1 MEKLTLLFVIALLTL
16 SPLVIAGDG
25 LKMRIN
31 NPVNGSVVTEDHV
44 LLDVSTNANAICAY
58 NIGKCSQF
66 QYGGGCG
73 ASRYYKMSVTGK
85 THHLQMIEKLEETV
99 NTPMMQE
106 NYFLD
111 VKCVDKLSGDQARAR
126 TEFTVDFP

>member
-1 MEKLTLLFVIALLTL
+1 MEKLTLLLVIALLTL

-25 LKMRIN
+25 LKMQIN
-31 NPVNGSVVTEDHV
+31 NPVNGSVVTEDRV

-85 THHLQMIEKLEETV
+85 THHLQLIEKLEETINNQV
-99 NTPMMQE
+99 RQE
-106 NYFLD
+106 YYFLD
-111 VKCVDKLSGDQARAR
+111 VKCIDKLSGNQARAR

>member
-1 MEKLTLLFVIALLTL
+1 MGKLILFLAVIGLVLL
-16 SPLVIAGDG
+16 PLAMAGDG

-44 LLDVSTNANAICAY
+44 LLDGSTNANAICMY
-58 NIGKCSQF
+58 SQGF
-66 QYGGGCG
+66 IWRQGQGGGG
-73 ASRYYKMSVTGK
+73 GGSRYYKMSVTGK
-85 THHLQMIEKLEETV
+85 IHHLQLIEKLEETINNQV
-99 NTPMMQE
+99 RQE
-106 NYFLD
+106 YYFLD

>member
-1 MEKLTLLFVIALLTL
+1 MGKLILFLAVIGLVLL
-16 SPLVIAGDG
+16 PLAMAGDG

-44 LLDVSTNANAICAY
+44 LLDVSTNANAICMY
-58 NIGKCSQF
+58 SQGF
-66 QYGGGCG
+66 IWRQGQGGGG
-73 ASRYYKMSVTGK
+73 GGSRYYKMSVTGK

>member
-1 MEKLTLLFVIALLTL
+1 MGKLILFLAVIGLVLL
-16 SPLVIAGDG
+16 PLAMAGDG

-44 LLDVSTNANAICAY
+44 LLDVSTNANAICM
-58 NIGKCSQF
+58 CSQGF
-66 QYGGGCG
+66 IWRQGQGGGG
-73 ASRYYKMSVTGK
+73 GGSRYYKMSVTGK
-85 THHLQMIEKLEETV
+85 IHHLQLIEKLEETINNQV
-99 NTPMMQE
+99 RQE
-106 NYFLD
+106 YYFLD

>member
-16 SPLVIAGDG
+16 YPLVIAGDG

-44 LLDVSTNANAICAY
+44 LLDVSTNANAICMY
-58 NIGKCSQF
+58 SQGF
-66 QYGGGCG
+66 IWRQGQGGGG
-73 ASRYYKMSVTGK
+73 GGSRYYKMSVTGK
-85 THHLQMIEKLEETV
+85 IHHLQLIEKLEETINNQV
-99 NTPMMQE
+99 RQE
-106 NYFLD
+106 YYFLD
-111 VKCVDKLSGDQARAR
+111 VKCIDKLSGNQARAR